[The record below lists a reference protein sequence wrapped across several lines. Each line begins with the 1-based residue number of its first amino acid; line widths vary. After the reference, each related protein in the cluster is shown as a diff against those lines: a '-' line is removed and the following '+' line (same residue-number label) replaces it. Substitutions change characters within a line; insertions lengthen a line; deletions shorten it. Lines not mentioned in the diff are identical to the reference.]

1 MNKVITEGWVLT
13 PPAFSQGLDVWSSQD
28 GTPGSATYDG
38 SANGIYVPADQDFGG
53 CLELIKTS
61 STQNLRYMGQT
72 PLVPGCYLRIKAR
85 VKALSGPLPTVR
97 IAAWAGDGNNNEVS
111 NIDTTGPDTTLTTY
125 GEVVEIN
132 AIIGSGNR
140 SGVDM
145 AWGTTPT
152 YAHIGLDLTGATGGA
167 IRVDDIEIEDITGAF
182 LRDMIDLVDVK
193 DFGAIGDGITDDSA
207 AFNAADAAS
216 DGRRVFVPAGV
227 YFLGNNVTMDS
238 SVTFEGTVQMPV
250 DKRLALRKN
259 FDLPS
264 YIEAFG
270 DEVEAFK
277 KAFQALLNSVDHTSL
292 DMGGRRV
299 QLDGP
304 IDVQAAVD
312 NKDVFASR
320 RVLRNGEFDAQG
332 DVNWETAEVTSSASY
347 TPANP
352 RILSNVANIAN
363 IEKGSLV
370 EGDGVGR
377 EIYVNDVNVSAQTI
391 TLSQPF
397 YGAASNQTYT
407 FKRFRYI
414 LDFSGFASLSKFKL
428 DGVDFLCNNRASG
441 VMLPPDGLTF
451 RFNDCAIAKPVA
463 RCITSIGTG
472 CQGLM
477 VDNCRISS
485 GESAISV
492 QNRTT
497 LALNCNGND
506 VKLRNNRISQFQRFA
521 VLGGSGNLIVG
532 NHWFMGDDEVD
543 GLRVGGLVFTDSNSK
558 SVITGNYIDN
568 NFIELTNEYEPT
580 PEYTSSFSFGGL
592 SITGNIFTVNDVNDE
607 FSFIV
612 VKPFGSGHYLQ
623 GLSVTGNVFRS
634 LNGSITRVDKLDDSF
649 ASLNYS
655 RTVNVVFDNNTFNAV
670 ENETQTPASLR
681 FEQNTDASTWVIS
694 GAPYMPFG
702 GRLRVMEAFV
712 QRSEILSGSTR
723 VSSVPWAE
731 TQRGTNKD
739 EVHLHWDQPCRGE
752 VQVRVRCDNPL

>member
-1 MNKVITEGWVLT
+1 MNKVITQGWVLT
-13 PPAFSQGLDVWSSQD
+13 PPPFADGLTVWSSGD

-61 STQNLRYMGQT
+61 STQRLRHMGQT
-72 PLVPGCYLRIKAR
+72 PLVPGCYLRVKVR
-85 VKALSGPLPTVR
+85 VKALSGPFPNVR
-97 IAAWAGDGNNNEVS
+97 IAAWAGDSSNNEVL
-111 NIDTTGPDTTLTTY
+111 NIDTTGPSTTLTTY
-125 GEVVEIN
+125 GDVVEIT

-145 AWGTTPT
+145 AWGREPS
-152 YAHIGLDLTGATGGA
+152 YAHIGLDLTGPTGGA
-167 IRVDDIEIEDITGAF
+167 IRVDDIEIEDITSAF

-193 DFGAIGDGITDDSA
+193 DFGAIGDGVTDDSA
-207 AFNAADAAS
+207 AFNAADLAS
-216 DGRRVFVPAGV
+216 NGRRVFVPSGV
-227 YFLGNNVTMDS
+227 YFLGQNVTMDS
-238 SVTFEGTVQMPV
+238 AVTFEGTVQMPV

-299 QLDGP
+299 QLSEP
-304 IDVQAAVD
+304 IDMQAAVD

-320 RVLRNGEFDAQG
+320 RVLRNGEFDAQ
-332 DVNWETAEVTSSASY
+332 DSANWATTEVTSTASY
-347 TPANP
+347 TPATARLLTNVE
-352 RILSNVANIAN
+352 NVAT

-370 EGDGVGR
+370 EGEGVGR
-377 EIYVNDVNVSAQTI
+377 EVYVNDVNVSAQSV
-391 TLSQPF
+391 TLSQPLH
-397 YGAASNQTYT
+397 GAASSQSYT

-414 LDFSGFASLSKFKL
+414 LDFSNFQSLSKFKL

-441 VMLPPDGLTF
+441 VLLPPDGLTF
-451 RFNDCAIAKPVA
+451 RINDCAIAKPSG

-472 CQGLM
+472 CQGMM
-477 VDNCRISS
+477 VDNCRLSS
-485 GESAISV
+485 GESGIAV

-497 LALNCNGND
+497 LAMNCNAND
-506 VKLRNNRISQFQRFA
+506 VKLRNNRVSQFQRFA

-543 GLRVGGLVFTDSNSK
+543 GVRVAGLVFALSNSK
-558 SVITGNYIDN
+558 SVVTGNYVDN
-568 NFIELTNEYEPT
+568 NFIELTNEYETEPN
-580 PEYTSSFSFGGL
+580 YTSSFSFGGL
-592 SITGNIFTVNDVNDE
+592 TITGNIFTVNDVGQE

-612 VKPFGSGHYLQ
+612 VKPFGAGHYLS
-623 GLSVTGNVFRS
+623 GLSVTGNVFRA
-634 LNGSITRVDKLDDSF
+634 LNGAITRVDKLDDSI
-649 ASLNYS
+649 AGLNYS
-655 RTVNVVFDNNTFNAV
+655 RTVNVVFDNNTFNLI
-670 ENETQTPASLR
+670 ENPTQTPASIA
-681 FEQNTDASTWVIS
+681 FEQNSDALTWVIS

-712 QRSEILSGSTR
+712 QRSEILSGSER
-723 VSSVPWAE
+723 VSSVPWAQ
-731 TQRGTNKD
+731 TQQGTNKD